1 MKHGGGRMR
10 SVLSHIVH
18 KQFSSQYEN
27 IATEALSYILESS
40 ELARNGLI
48 KALRGIVPEIPI
60 LRFQTQYTED
70 NMRPDMWG
78 VDAGKLRVFIEN
90 KFWAGLTENQPVEYL
105 KLLDSN
111 SKEGILLVIVP
122 SARQESIWRELT
134 LRLKEASISYT
145 EQSSLADIPRLVKSE
160 TGTFL
165 ALTTW
170 TKIIALLE
178 SEVADELQTRNDLTQ
193 LKTLCDI
200 AESDAFVPLSSF
212 ELTNQRIP
220 AIISQ
225 AYNISQKA
233 VDYCVSD
240 GFIYTKGLNVSCTSE
255 RVGRYF
261 AFVTDKEHGIY
272 AWIGV
277 HFAFW
282 KKYGETPLWLFFY
295 NSNWGSINKAQSILE
310 HWAER
315 EGYFTAIEDNNFII
329 SIKIPRG
336 EELDNAVRSVRDQLQ
351 AIAKHIEDLV

>member
-1 MKHGGGRMR
+1 MKNGGNLMR

-48 KALRGIVPEIPI
+48 KALRGIVPEMPT

-90 KFWAGLTENQPVEYL
+90 KFWAGLTDNQPVEYL

-122 SARQESIWRELT
+122 SARQETIWRELI

-145 EQSSLADIPRLVKSE
+145 EQTPLADIPRLVKSE
-160 TGTFL
+160 TGAFL

-178 SEVADELQTRNDLTQ
+178 SEVADELQTRNDLAQ
-193 LKTLCDI
+193 LKALCDV

-220 AIISQ
+220 AIITQ

-233 VDYCVSD
+233 VDYCISE
-240 GFIYTKGLNVSCTSE
+240 GFIHTKGLNVSCTSE
-255 RVGRYF
+255 RIGRYF
-261 AFVTDKEHGIY
+261 AFATDKGDKVY

-277 HFAFW
+277 HFAYW
-282 KKYGETPLWLFFY
+282 KKYGETPLWLFFFD
-295 NSNWGSINKAQSILE
+295 SSWGSMNQAQSILE
-310 HWAER
+310 PWAER
-315 EGYFTAIEDNNFII
+315 QGYFTAIEDNSFIM

-336 EELDNAVRSVRDQLQ
+336 EELDIAVRSVRDQLQ
-351 AIAKHIEDLV
+351 AIAKHIEDSI